1 MYGYRYHIIT
11 CISVFLALGLG
22 LLLGGTFGE
31 QVIVKEQVQLL
42 DRLEDRYT
50 QAKAENVKLKQ
61 ESVDLDTK
69 GRQLLH
75 VVSQVSD
82 HYVQDR
88 LPGKKVAI
96 LQLEPTELSALLT
109 TLEKAGANV
118 TSTTLIT
125 NSRLLYDPAGLSE
138 LGKGMA
144 HAEGVTAQERQQRL
158 LEGVVDSLYRE
169 GSDSTLLTELQEKQ
183 ALTVNGTV
191 AQAPDALILIGGAG
205 DENRQRLLS
214 LDVPL
219 LKVLQSRGLTVVG
232 TEPSEAAHSGVR
244 YYREHG
250 VSTVDNVDQTT
261 GLVALIDVLG
271 GAKGHF
277 GVKKTAEALLP
288 KLTNAKEVSAQ

>member
-1 MYGYRYHIIT
+1 M
-11 CISVFLALGLG
+11 FLALGLG

-61 ESVDLDTK
+61 ETVDLDTK

-82 HYVQDR
+82 HYVRDR

-144 HAEGVTAQERQQRL
+144 PAEGVTAQERQQRL

-232 TEPSEAAHSGVR
+232 TEPAEAAHSGVR

>member
-1 MYGYRYHIIT
+1 
-11 CISVFLALGLG
+11 VFLALGLG

-50 QAKAENVKLKQ
+50 QTKAENVKLKQ
-61 ESVDLDTK
+61 ETSDLDSK
-69 GRQLLH
+69 GKQLQN
-75 VVSQVSD
+75 VVAQVSD
-82 HYVQDR
+82 HYVRDR

-96 LQLEPTELSALLT
+96 LQLEPTDLSALLT

-125 NSRLLYDPAGLSE
+125 NSRLLYDPAGLLE
-138 LGKGMA
+138 LGVGIAPM
-144 HAEGVTAQERQQRL
+144 EGVTAQGRQQRL
-158 LEGVVDSLYRE
+158 LENLVDSLYRE
-169 GSDSTLLTELQEKQ
+169 GSDSTLLTQLQEKN

-191 AQAPDALILIGGAG
+191 QQEPDSLIMIGGAG
-205 DENRQRLLS
+205 DASRQRLLS

-219 LKVLQSRGLTVVG
+219 LKALQSRGLTVVG
-232 TEPSEAAHSGVR
+232 TEPSEAVHSGVR

-250 VSTVDNVDQTT
+250 LSTVDNVDQTT

>member
-1 MYGYRYHIIT
+1 M
-11 CISVFLALGLG
+11 FLALGLG

-61 ESVDLDTK
+61 ETVDLDMK

-82 HYVQDR
+82 HYVRDR

-96 LQLEPTELSALLT
+96 LQLEPTDLSALLT

-138 LGKGMA
+138 LGQGLA
-144 HAEGVTAQERQQRL
+144 STEGVTAQERQQRL

-191 AQAPDALILIGGAG
+191 QQAPDALILIGGAG
-205 DENRQRLLS
+205 DANRQRLLS

-219 LKVLQSRGLTVVG
+219 LKALQSRGLTVVG

>member
-1 MYGYRYHIIT
+1 MIT